1 MFVAFIGRFRRYKWP
16 MSMFL
21 HVTHAQYGYNTVSSA
36 VTAQRACF
44 IAERAQMRLFSA
56 HAPRADALQALKL
69 DTAPRRCCAAP
80 RSA

>member
-16 MSMFL
+16 MSMFP
-21 HVTHAQYGYNTVSSA
+21 HVAHARCSCRAVTCA

-44 IAERAQMRLFSA
+44 IAQRAQTRLIS
-56 HAPRADALQALKL
+56 HAPRADTVQASVPC
-69 DTAPRRCCAAP
+69 TIQRRCRAAP